1 MTKQAKTTAATKAAS
16 QQVVLRE
23 AIKKAIARVKSANTS
38 LSKAVY
44 AAAMT
49 ARAESATESEFKA
62 MLAEIPKQRRADFKR
77 IVGAPAEHF
86 GDSAPGNLVKLAI
99 YLKHRAEG
107 ASDEDAATWTE
118 KGKPRAKSGASG
130 QTDQAAKSDNKSPE
144 PVAGDAKGKA
154 PERVEGSSLALIQ
167 RGIEQARAEYGGDK
181 SVDSILATLETAAGK
196 LASHLAKVKSH
207 KAA

>member
-130 QTDQAAKSDNKSPE
+130 QTDQAAKADKSQQPA
-144 PVAGDAKGKA
+144 AGAKGKA

-167 RGIEQARAEYGGDK
+167 RGIEQARSEYGGDK
-181 SVDSILATLETAAGK
+181 SVDAILSTLETAAGK

-207 KAA
+207 EAA

>member
-16 QQVVLRE
+16 QKVVLRE
-23 AIKKAIARVKSANTS
+23 AIKKAIARVKGANTS
-38 LSKAVY
+38 LAKAVY

-77 IVGAPAEHF
+77 IVGAPDKHF
-86 GDSAPGNLVKLAI
+86 GHNAPENLVKLAI

-107 ASDEDAATWTE
+107 ASDQDAATWTE

-130 QTDQAAKSDNKSPE
+130 QTDQAAKADNKSQQPA
-144 PVAGDAKGKA
+144 AGAKGKA

-167 RGIEQARAEYGGDK
+167 RGIEQARSEYGGDK
-181 SVDSILATLETAAGK
+181 SVDAILSTLETAAGK

-207 KAA
+207 EAA